1 MYLGTRHKV
10 FSVLCTAVVFA
21 IIIFL
26 LLWLHFRTPIPPYP
40 EGGGGPGMGIEVNLG
55 SSDNGMGD
63 DQQSSPI
70 NMPDFKP
77 VASTSSEADKVL
89 TQDEEETEHIESS
102 DKKEIVQKEKKAKR
116 VKKAHEKNITKDEA
130 NTVEADEQPKLNPK
144 AMFKAAKSGGN
155 EGSTGKPGDQ
165 GNPNGIVGSPVYTGN
180 GSGTGGGTAG
190 GSGTGKGIDKGSG
203 ISFNLEG
210 RSIERYQKPDTTYKI
225 EGTVVVEIT
234 VNNLGEVISANPGV
248 RGSNILEVENLELAR
263 KAALKSKFSRKPNAL
278 IQKGT
283 ITYHFIIH

>member
-10 FSVLCTAVVFA
+10 FSALRTIFVFL
-21 IIIFL
+21 IIVFL

-89 TQDEEETEHIESS
+89 TQDDEETEHIESS
-102 DKKEIVQKEKKAKR
+102 DKKEVVQKEKKAKR

-130 NTVEADEQPKLNPK
+130 NTVEVDEQPKLNPK
-144 AMFKAAKSGGN
+144 AMFKATKKGGN
-155 EGSTGKPGDQ
+155 EGISGKPGDQ
-165 GNPNGIVGSPVYTGN
+165 GNPNGVAGSPLYTGNGN
-180 GSGTGGGTAG
+180 GSGTGTGG
-190 GSGTGKGIDKGSG
+190 GSGTGTGTDKGAG
-203 ISFNLEG
+203 ISVNLG
-210 RSIERYQKPDTTYKI
+210 DRITLFLQKPDFDNQT
-225 EGTVVVEIT
+225 EGKVVVEIT
-234 VNNLGEVISANPGV
+234 VDKNGSVISANPGV
-248 RGSNILEVENLELAR
+248 KGSTTLDDYLLQVAR
-263 KAALKSKFSRKPNAL
+263 KAALKSKFNRKPDAT

-283 ITYHFIIH
+283 ITYHFLLQ